1 MERRRFD
8 VVVIGAGP
16 AGLMAAAHLP
26 AGLTAI
32 VLEKGPRP
40 GRKLLITGSGQCNLT
55 AAEDIAEFERR
66 YGRSG
71 RWLRPALR
79 NLTNRDLVDFFKRR
93 GVPCIRTA
101 EGKYFPASL
110 RAADILDALR
120 GELRRKGILLQSDR
134 PVERIG
140 RGSDLFVIHG
150 GGLIYEARA
159 LIIATGGKSYPQTG
173 STGDG
178 QRLSAALGHTIVP
191 MRPALA
197 PVIPARHPLAPLAGT
212 SCEEAGL
219 AVWRG
224 GKKTHA
230 ATGPLLI
237 THTGFSGP
245 LVLDA
250 ARHITPGDTLR
261 IAFTKVRREDLLRD
275 MIAEAHGRGAVAVR
289 SVVKGAGL
297 TKHLREALIASA
309 GIDPGGRAADLSRD
323 RLASL
328 ADSFCAFPVTVRA
341 LGGFDTAMATA
352 GGVAL
357 EEVDPKTM
365 MSKIVPGL
373 FFAGEV
379 LDIDG
384 DTGGYNLQAAFST
397 GALAGMRCAPP
408 A

>member
-55 AAEDIAEFERR
+55 AVGDIADFERC
-66 YGRSG
+66 YGGHG

-79 NLTNRDLVDFFKRR
+79 NFTNRDLVDFFDRR

-110 RAADILDALR
+110 RATDILDALR
-120 GELRRKGILLQSDR
+120 SELRRKGVLLQGDR

-150 GGLIYEARA
+150 GGLIYESRA

-178 QRLSAALGHTIVP
+178 QRLAVALGHTIVP

-197 PVIPARHPLAPLAGT
+197 PVIPVRHPLASLAGN
-212 SCEEAGL
+212 SCEDAGL
-219 AVWRG
+219 TVLRDG
-224 GKKTHA
+224 RKIHVA
-230 ATGPLLI
+230 AGPLLI

-245 LVLDA
+245 LILDA
-250 ARHITPGDTLR
+250 ARHIAPGDTLR
-261 IAFTKVRREDLLRD
+261 ISFTTVPRDRFLRD
-275 MIAEAHGRGAVAVR
+275 IAAEARGRGAVAVKN
-289 SVVKGAGL
+289 VVKSAGIAR
-297 TKHLREALIASA
+297 HLRESLIAAA
-309 GIDPGGRAADLSRD
+309 GVDPDGRAADLSRD
-323 RLASL
+323 RLAAI
-328 ADSFCAFPVTVRA
+328 ADAFCAFPVTVRA
-341 LGGFDTAMATA
+341 LGGFEVAMATA
-352 GGVAL
+352 GGITL
-357 EEVDPKTM
+357 HEVDPKTM

-379 LDIDG
+379 LDLDG

-397 GALAGMRCAPP
+397 GALAGMRCVPP

>member
-55 AAEDIAEFERR
+55 AVGDIADFERR
-66 YGRSG
+66 YGGHG

-79 NLTNRDLVDFFKRR
+79 NFTNRDLVDFFDRR

-110 RAADILDALR
+110 RATDILDALR
-120 GELRRKGILLQSDR
+120 GELRRKGVLLQGDR

-150 GGLIYEARA
+150 GGLIYESRA

-178 QRLSAALGHTIVP
+178 QRLAATLGHAIVP

-197 PVIPARHPLAPLAGT
+197 PVIPARHPLAPLAGN
-212 SCEEAGL
+212 SLEKAGITIL
-219 AVWRG
+219 RD
-224 GKKTHA
+224 GKRTHA
-230 ATGPLLI
+230 ATGPVLI

-245 LVLDA
+245 LILDNT
-250 ARHITPGDTLR
+250 RRIDPGDTLR
-261 IAFTKVRREDLLRD
+261 IAFTTVRREEFLRN
-275 MIAEAHGRGAVAVR
+275 IAADACGRGAV
-289 SVVKGAGL
+289 SVKNTVKGAGL
-297 TKHLREALIASA
+297 TKHLREALIAAA
-309 GIDPGGRAADLSRD
+309 GVDPDGRAADLSRD
-323 RLASL
+323 RLAAI
-328 ADSFCAFPVTVRA
+328 ADAFCAFPVTVRS
-341 LGGFDTAMATA
+341 LGGFEVAMATA

-365 MSKIVPGL
+365 MSKIVPRL